1 MIKLNH
7 SISNSNPQY
16 YTTVETEVK
25 VTFLA
30 ALLGK
35 TPCQIPRNVGT
46 VQLVKYPKYLS
57 ASLQSIANVCTSILS
72 KLSLRFSQNGSAGA
86 RSRQVLPYSGDW
98 FIRHILSLPAE
109 ESTCT
114 KCYCTCRISS
124 NFSIYI

>member
-35 TPCQIPRNVGT
+35 TPSQILCNVGM
-46 VQLVKYPKYLS
+46 VQLVKYPKYSS
-57 ASLQSIANVCTSILS
+57 ASLQSMANVCTSILS
-72 KLSLRFSQNGSAGA
+72 KRSLHFFHKMALLAQDLVEFCYTLQTGS
-86 RSRQVLPYSGDW
+86 SGT
-98 FIRHILSLPAE
+98 F
-109 ESTCT
+109 
-114 KCYCTCRISS
+114 
-124 NFSIYI
+124 